1 MIFSNE
7 IFMIEASKVNEML
20 ENLPL
25 KWTIFVLD
33 RLIFFESLRMRVFM
47 KKLRVET
54 ENETRV
60 FLESL
65 DL

>member
-1 MIFSNE
+1 MHCNMIFSNE

-33 RLIFFESLRMRVFM
+33 RLIFFESLRMRV
-47 KKLRVET
+47 EN
-54 ENETRV
+54 ENETSRV
-60 FLESL
+60 SILRSR
-65 DL
+65 